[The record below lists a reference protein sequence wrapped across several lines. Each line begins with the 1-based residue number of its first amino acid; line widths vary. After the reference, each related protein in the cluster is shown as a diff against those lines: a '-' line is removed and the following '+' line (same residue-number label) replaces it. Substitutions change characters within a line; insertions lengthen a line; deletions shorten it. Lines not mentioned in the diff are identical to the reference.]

1 MNVARG
7 DEPIA
12 QQVVVG
18 GVRLVVEID
27 LASLLDLL
35 VGCDQHGVLLWVDG
49 VGEFVGPVDI
59 IVRL

>member
-12 QQVVVG
+12 QQIMVG

-35 VGCDQHGVLLWVDG
+35 VGCDRHDALPCVDS
-49 VGEFVGPVDI
+49 VREFVRPVDI
-59 IVRL
+59 IVWL